1 MASWENYSNE
11 LFKNYGQENYLVF
24 VDGKYIILE
33 KMTGNGAHVEF
44 VLKNI
49 ENDREVIF

>member
-1 MASWENYSNE
+1 MGNYSNE
-11 LFKNYGQENYLVF
+11 LFKKSGQREYLVF

-33 KMTGNGAHVEF
+33 KMTGNGAHIEF

-49 ENDREVIF
+49 ENGREVIF